1 MRSLLSVFSHMA
13 FAPFRVVLDYFNN
26 RAAKAITDT
35 ISAPM
40 ETTNEN
46 IHIRLS
52 LGIFISL
59 TSLHFV
65 LVDLSLRFPYNGYT
79 VYQTESK
86 GKEVFMV

>member
-1 MRSLLSVFSHMA
+1 
-13 FAPFRVVLDYFNN
+13 
-26 RAAKAITDT
+26 
-35 ISAPM
+35 M